1 MIHANSY
8 KGSDHCRND
17 FLILHVSVIEDGGRF
32 LYTAVIFYFT
42 RIDTRVLTGNYSIND
57 AIFGGSVNWFL
68 TMVVILSK
76 SSPFQ
81 MMRMFIFRVFDREIS
96 LTNRDSNA
104 QGNVHP

>member
-1 MIHANSY
+1 MVGVFFMLLSFFF
-8 KGSDHCRND
+8 SR
-17 FLILHVSVIEDGGRF
+17 E
-32 LYTAVIFYFT
+32 
-42 RIDTRVLTGNYSIND
+42 LTQGHYSIND